1 MKYAFVLVLAVALL
15 GCDDKKKALVES
27 VVGDSAAPAASFTAA
42 KTDAAP
48 PATASVAMP
57 DRPVPKPETMV
68 SQTAPDEVQMKAM
81 TYMVAMRAPHP
92 DDPNADEAWATDL
105 MNKLRP
111 ISLAMDTGDN
121 KAKWNRAEVIAGGR
135 QIDLLMSAGCE
146 PKTPFTA
153 TVARANV
160 PLATARAHGVLVI
173 KCADQKKQCL
183 QSTRDP
189 DDVLCTTNIRH
200 R

>member
-1 MKYAFVLVLAVALL
+1 MKYFAVFALFALVA
-15 GCDDKKKALVES
+15 CDDKKKDLVDS
-27 VVGDSAAPAASFTAA
+27 VVGDSAAPTMSFTAS
-42 KTDAAP
+42 TDAAP
-48 PATASVAMP
+48 PPPASFAMP
-57 DRPVPKPETMV
+57 ERPVPKPETMV

-92 DDPNADEAWATDL
+92 DDPNADEAYATDL

-111 ISLAMDTGDN
+111 ISVSMDPGDN
-121 KAKWNRAEVIAGGR
+121 KQKWNSAEVEAGGR
-135 QIDLLMSAGCE
+135 QVLLKMSAGCDA
-146 PKTPFTA
+146 KMPFTA
-153 TVARANV
+153 LVSRANV
-160 PLATARAHGVLVI
+160 PLATARSHGVLVI

-200 R
+200 SK